1 MRAIP
6 GLEDFMKE
14 WVKSWGKDGPLAKIG
29 MVAMP
34 ADTAE
39 ANAAKVQNMTVLTKE
54 ELAAKK

>member
-14 WVKSWGKDGPLAKIG
+14 WAKSWGKDGPLARIG

-34 ADTAE
+34 AE
-39 ANAAKVQNMTVLTKE
+39 AMTVNAAKVSDMTLLTKRD
-54 ELAAKK
+54 LAEK